1 MSQKIFAIRLPGWL
15 WEEVQRRAETEFLT
29 PSAVIRRELSKSF
42 QKKQSEEKTKENAS
56 GAEVQ
61 HGQN

>member
-42 QKKQSEEKTKENAS
+42 QKSKEKTKENAS
-56 GAEVQ
+56 GAKVE
-61 HGQN
+61 HGKTN